1 MKFRLFKDI
10 LVYILVPI
18 FLFNAT
24 IINSVEIAF
33 QISVSLTIIYSIYT
47 RVKQNRLNTTGLILF
62 ALLIIYFLSNQS
74 PDSDNIYFFTS
85 SLERGVAILS
95 SRSTILPDSAK

>member
-1 MKFRLFKDI
+1 MKRGDCMKFRLFKDI

-62 ALLIIYFLSNQS
+62 ALLII
-74 PDSDNIYFFTS
+74 
-85 SLERGVAILS
+85 
-95 SRSTILPDSAK
+95 

>member
-47 RVKQNRLNTTGLILF
+47 RVKQN
-62 ALLIIYFLSNQS
+62 
-74 PDSDNIYFFTS
+74 
-85 SLERGVAILS
+85 
-95 SRSTILPDSAK
+95 

>member
-74 PDSDNIYFFTS
+74 PDSDNIY
-85 SLERGVAILS
+85 
-95 SRSTILPDSAK
+95 